1 MELKIGQHHQL
12 QYRSYRVA
20 GGIDDSDVAVQC
32 GKNNSIGRDTQRSPQ
47 RHSCEPDT
55 TNELVPGAARW
66 HTSAIHID
74 NSRQDCE
81 DRRTQIYDALIDDEN
96 VNFLNNNGR
105 DITTHE
111 QW

>member
-1 MELKIGQHHQL
+1 MELKTGQHHQL
-12 QYRSYRVA
+12 QHRSYRVV

-32 GKNNSIGRDTQRSPQ
+32 RKNNSIGRDTQRSPQ

-55 TNELVPGAARW
+55 TNELVPGAA
-66 HTSAIHID
+66 IHLD

-96 VNFLNNNGR
+96 VNFLNNNSR
-105 DITTHE
+105 HITSNGNKSR
-111 QW
+111 